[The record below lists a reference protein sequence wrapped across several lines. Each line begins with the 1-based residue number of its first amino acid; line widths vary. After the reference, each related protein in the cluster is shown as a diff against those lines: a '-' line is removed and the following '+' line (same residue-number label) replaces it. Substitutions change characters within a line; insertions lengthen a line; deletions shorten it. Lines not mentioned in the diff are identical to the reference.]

1 MIGQGE
7 LRTPHA
13 AREHKQKLYV
23 PPSGDII
30 IHSYFS
36 FSFCVVTSSVFN
48 IPKLSEVYA
57 LLKLRLEFC
66 G

>member
-13 AREHKQKLYV
+13 AREHEQKLYV

-30 IHSYFS
+30 ILCTMS
-36 FSFCVVTSSVFN
+36 C
-48 IPKLSEVYA
+48 
-57 LLKLRLEFC
+57 C